1 MQPWPYPFW
10 LAHRGAGKIAPENTL
25 AAFRTGALHGFRG
38 FECDVK
44 LSADGVLY
52 LLHDD
57 DLDRTTNAVGP
68 AKGRAWQELSHL
80 DAGSWLNAE
89 FAGEPPASLEAIA
102 KFCDKNHLAVNLEIK
117 PCPGMEEPTGQA
129 VARWVAQHW
138 PHSSPLPLL
147 SSFEVASLRSA
158 MAQAANLPR
167 ALLLERLGL
176 VSCQGSNAA
185 CWLAT
190 ALELGCCAV
199 VLEHTQVS
207 QDAITQA
214 HAQGLRVLA
223 YTVNNLQEAER
234 LKGWGID
241 GLITDNMGLS
251 QR

>member
-25 AAFRTGALHGFRG
+25 AAFRTGASLGFRG

-57 DLDRTTNAVGP
+57 DLDRTTNAAGP
-68 AKGRAWQELSHL
+68 AKGRAWQDLSHL
-80 DAGSWLNAE
+80 DAGSWLDAE
-89 FAGEPPASLEAIA
+89 FAGEPPATLEAIA
-102 KFCDKNHLAVNLEIK
+102 TFCDKNHCAVNLEIK
-117 PCPGMEEPTGQA
+117 PCPGMEDPTGQA

-147 SSFEVASLRSA
+147 SSFEVASLNSA
-158 MAQAANLPR
+158 QAQAAYIPR
-167 ALLLERLGL
+167 ALLLERLD
-176 VSCQGSNAA
+176 QD
-185 CWLAT
+185 WLGT

-199 VLEHTQVS
+199 VLEHTQAS
-207 QDAITQA
+207 QEAITQA

-223 YTVNNLQEAER
+223 YTVNELQQAQR
-234 LKGWGID
+234 LRAWGID
-241 GLITDNMGLS
+241 GLITDNMGLP

>member
-25 AAFRTGALHGFRG
+25 AAFRTGASLGFRG

-68 AKGRAWQELSHL
+68 AKDRAWQEISHL
-80 DAGSWLNAE
+80 DAGGWLDAE
-89 FAGEPPASLEAIA
+89 FAGEPPASLEDIA

-117 PCPGMEEPTGQA
+117 PCPGMEDPTGQA

-147 SSFEVASLRSA
+147 SSFEVASLKSA
-158 MAQAANLPR
+158 QAQAAHIPR
-167 ALLLERLGL
+167 ALLLERLY
-176 VSCQGSNAA
+176 QD
-185 CWLAT
+185 WLGT

-199 VLEHTQVS
+199 VLEHTQAS
-207 QDAITQA
+207 QEAITQA

-223 YTVNNLQEAER
+223 YTVNELQQAQR
-234 LKGWGID
+234 LRAWSID
-241 GLITDNMGLS
+241 GLITDNMGLP